1 LVCVVDD
8 DELIRRGLVRLFR
21 SVGVAAE
28 AFESAEDFLERD
40 RPQGPCCLVLD
51 LQMPGLNGLE
61 LQQRLADKAVQ
72 IVFITGFG
80 DVPTCA
86 KAMKAGAVDFLTKPV
101 EDEDLIRVVGLAL
114 LRSAASRKAAE
125 EHESALERR
134 ETLTARELEV
144 MQHVI
149 AGLLNKQIADLLGA
163 AEKTIKIHRGR
174 VMEKMGVTSVAG
186 LVRVAQ
192 AAGVSPVVFAG
203 MEDMGFEEAGPRS
216 SVLGLK

>member
-1 LVCVVDD
+1 MKRFRSSVADFPPGSLVCVVDD
-8 DELIRRGLVRLFR
+8 DELICRSLVRLFR
-21 SVGVAAE
+21 SVGAAVE
-28 AFESAEDFLERD
+28 SFGSAEDFLARD
-40 RPQGPCCLVLD
+40 RPDGPCCLVLD

-72 IVFITGFG
+72 IVFITGHG

-101 EDEDLIRVVGLAL
+101 EDEDLVRVVRFAL
-114 LRSAASRKAAE
+114 LRSTESRKAAE
-125 EHESALERR
+125 EHESALARR
-134 ETLTARELEV
+134 KTLTARELEV

-149 AGLLNKQIADLLGA
+149 AGLLNKQIADVLGA

-174 VMEKMGVTSVAG
+174 VMEKMGVTSVAD

-192 AAGVSPVVFAG
+192 AARIAPVAL
-203 MEDMGFEEAGPRS
+203 EAC
-216 SVLGLK
+216 